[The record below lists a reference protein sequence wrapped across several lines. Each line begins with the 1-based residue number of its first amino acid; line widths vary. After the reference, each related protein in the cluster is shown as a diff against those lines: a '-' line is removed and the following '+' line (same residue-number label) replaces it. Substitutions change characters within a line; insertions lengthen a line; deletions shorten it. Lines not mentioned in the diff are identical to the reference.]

1 MLGEHNHL
9 YSLILVVTLAV
20 GIVYAS
26 VHPFVQH
33 TSLYSI
39 FVVSISSLW
48 TCIDMSLLSGVPYPP
63 KLLGRDALGLNPCSC
78 VDGLE
83 NVSPFNHG
91 VILGSYAR
99 FQGCINFANFFQSN
113 ERSFWQRL
121 V

>member
-9 YSLILVVTLAV
+9 YSLILVVNLAV

-78 VDGLE
+78 VDALE
-83 NVSPFNHG
+83 NVYLLSNGYVGYQVVKF
-91 VILGSYAR
+91 LG
-99 FQGCINFANFFQSN
+99 
-113 ERSFWQRL
+113 
-121 V
+121 

>member
-33 TSLYSI
+33 KSLYSI

-83 NVSPFNHG
+83 KVVHFKYG
-91 VILGSYAR
+91 R
-99 FQGCINFANFFQSN
+99 FGYPG
-113 ERSFWQRL
+113 
-121 V
+121 